1 MARRLA
7 QDNFRRKGGV
17 ERELRAVGSLE
28 TAAQPR
34 SSTASSFP
42 ASSGFFPFLTLEETT
57 TTIVL
62 IDFSYDIKSLF
73 LYRAFILENCSE
85 SNLKEKYV
93 HNKMRWNCMRNF
105 WGGIFR

>member
-17 ERELRAVGSLE
+17 DRELRTVGSLE

-34 SSTASSFP
+34 SSSTAFASFP
-42 ASSGFFPFLTLEETT
+42 ASSGFFPFLMLE

-93 HNKMRWNCMRNF
+93 HNKMRWNCMKNF

>member
-7 QDNFRRKGGV
+7 QDDFRRKGGV
-17 ERELRAVGSLE
+17 GRELRAVGSLE

-34 SSTASSFP
+34 SSSTAFASFP
-42 ASSGFFPFLTLEETT
+42 ASSGFFPFLTLEE

-73 LYRAFILENCSE
+73 LYRAFIRENSARVKPKREICMHYII
-85 SNLKEKYV
+85 KY
-93 HNKMRWNCMRNF
+93 F
-105 WGGIFR
+105 EIAIT

>member
-7 QDNFRRKGGV
+7 QDDFRRKGGV
-17 ERELRAVGSLE
+17 GGEFRAVLGSLE

-34 SSTASSFP
+34 SSSTAFASFP
-42 ASSGFFPFLTLEETT
+42 ASSGFFPFLMLEETT

-73 LYRAFILENCSE
+73 LYRAFILENCSRVKPKRE
-85 SNLKEKYV
+85 ICMHYLLK
-93 HNKMRWNCMRNF
+93 CF
-105 WGGIFR
+105 GIV